1 MPGLGR
7 KVFTAGE
14 VLTAANTNGY
24 LMDQAVMV
32 FAGTAARSS
41 AIGTPSAG
49 MLSYRTDGTVYEYYN
64 GSVWSALTN
73 PGDITAVTAGTGL
86 TGGGLSGDVTLNISY
101 PTAATALAGTALTVA
116 GSTLNV
122 NYAAVGS
129 GVQSLVAINAT
140 QVANTVTTVTAAYTA
155 TTTDKNEYLIAGGT
169 VAYTVTIPDVLA
181 IGEQISLVRTSTGTV
196 TIAAGTGVTTWASSG
211 TAGTAVTFKLENLYD
226 AASVVKY
233 AANSYVVIGKVKA

>member
-14 VLTAANTNGY
+14 VLTAANTNCY
-24 LMDQAVMV
+24 LMDQSVMV

-64 GSVWSALTN
+64 GSAWATLVN

-86 TGGGLSGDVTLNISY
+86 SGGGVSGDV
-101 PTAATALAGTALTVA
+101 
-116 GSTLNV
+116 TLNV

-155 TTTDKNEYLIAGGT
+155 TTGDKNEYLIAGGT

-181 IGEQISLVRTSTGTV
+181 VGEQISVVRTSSGTV

-211 TAGTAVTFKLENLYD
+211 TAGTAVTYKLANQYD

-233 AANSYVVIGKVKA
+233 AANSYVVVGKVTA

>member
-32 FAGTAARSS
+32 FASSGARSS

-49 MLSYRTDGTVYEYYN
+49 MLTFRSDGTVYEYYN
-64 GSVWSALTN
+64 GSAWTSLTN
-73 PGDITAVTAGTGL
+73 PGDITAVTAGTAL
-86 TGGGLSGDVTLNISY
+86 TGGGSSGDVTLNVDL
-101 PTAATALAGTALTVA
+101 AAI
-116 GSTLNV
+116 
-122 NYAAVGS
+122 
-129 GVQSLVAINAT
+129 AINAT
-140 QVANTVTTVTAAYTA
+140 QVANTVTTITSAYTA
-155 TTTDKNEYLIAGGT
+155 TSADKNEYLIAGGT

-181 IGEQISLVRTSTGTV
+181 IGEQISLVRTSSGTV

-211 TAGTAVTFKLENLYD
+211 TAGTAVTFKLQNQYD
-226 AASVVKY
+226 SASVVKY
-233 AANSYVVIGKVKA
+233 AANSYVVIGKVSA

>member
-24 LMDQAVMV
+24 LMDQSVMV

-49 MLSYRTDGTVYEYYN
+49 MLSYRADGTAYEYWN
-64 GSVWSALTN
+64 GSAWTALTN
-73 PGDITAVTAGTGL
+73 PGDITAVAAGTGL
-86 TGGGLSGDVTLNISY
+86 SGGGVSGDV
-101 PTAATALAGTALTVA
+101 
-116 GSTLNV
+116 TLNV

-140 QVANTVTTVTAAYTA
+140 QVANTVTALTAAYTA
-155 TTTDKNEYLIAGGT
+155 TTSDKNEYLIAGGT

-181 IGEQISLVRTSTGTV
+181 IGEQISVIRTSSGTV

-233 AANSYVVIGKVKA
+233 AANSYVVIGKVTA

>member
-32 FAGTAARSS
+32 FADTAARSS

-49 MLSYRTDGTVYEYYN
+49 MLSYRTDGTVYEYFN
-64 GSVWSALTN
+64 GSAWSALTN

-86 TGGGLSGDVTLNISY
+86 AGGGVSGDV
-101 PTAATALAGTALTVA
+101 
-116 GSTLNV
+116 TLNV

-129 GVQSLVAINAT
+129 GVSSLVTINAT

-155 TTTDKNEYLIAGGT
+155 TTADKNEYLIAGGT

-196 TIAAGTGVTTWASSG
+196 SIAAGTGVTTWGASG
-211 TAGTAVTFKLENLYD
+211 TAGTAVTFKLESQYD
-226 AASVVKY
+226 SASVVKY
-233 AANSYVVIGKVKA
+233 AANSYVVIGKVVA

>member
-14 VLTAANTNGY
+14 VLTAANTNNY

-32 FAGTAARSS
+32 FTSSAARSS

-49 MLSYRTDGTVYEYYN
+49 MLTYRSDGTVYEYYN
-64 GSVWSALTN
+64 GSTWTSLTN

-86 TGGGLSGDVTLNISY
+86 TGGGTSGDVTLNI
-101 PTAATALAGTALTVA
+101 
-116 GSTLNV
+116 

-129 GVQSLVAINAT
+129 GVSSLVTPNAAQLT
-140 QVANTVTTVTAAYTA
+140 ATVNTITAAYTA
-155 TTTDKNEYLIAGGT
+155 VAADKNEYLIAGGT
-169 VAYTVTIPDVLA
+169 VAYTVTIPDVLQN
-181 IGEQISLVRTSTGTV
+181 GEQISILRTSSGTV
-196 TIAAGTGVTTWASSG
+196 TIAAGTGVTTWVSSG
-211 TAGTAVTFKLENLYD
+211 TAGTAVTFKLAAQYD

-233 AANSYVVIGKVKA
+233 AANSYAVIGKVSV

>member
-24 LMDQAVMV
+24 LMDQSVMV
-32 FAGTAARSS
+32 FDSTAARSS

-64 GSVWSALTN
+64 GSAWTALTN

-86 TGGGLSGDVTLNISY
+86 SGGGTSGDV
-101 PTAATALAGTALTVA
+101 
-116 GSTLNV
+116 TLNV

-129 GVQSLVAINAT
+129 GVSSLVSINAT

-155 TTTDKNEYLIAGGT
+155 TTADKNEYLIAGGT

-181 IGEQISLVRTSTGTV
+181 VGEQISVVRTSSGTV
-196 TIAAGTGVTTWASSG
+196 TIAAGTGVTTWGASG
-211 TAGTAVTFKLENLYD
+211 TAGTAVTFKLENQFD

>member
-14 VLTAANTNGY
+14 ILTAANTNGY

-32 FAGTAARSS
+32 FADTGARSS

-49 MLSYRTDGTVYEYYN
+49 MLSYRTDGTVYEYWN
-64 GSVWSALTN
+64 GSSWTGLTN
-73 PGDITAVTAGTGL
+73 PGDITAVTAGTAL
-86 TGGGLSGDVTLNISY
+86 TGGGSSGDVTLNVDLSAI
-101 PTAATALAGTALTVA
+101 
-116 GSTLNV
+116 
-122 NYAAVGS
+122 
-129 GVQSLVAINAT
+129 AINAT
-140 QVANTVTTVTAAYTA
+140 QVANTVTTVTSAYTA
-155 TTTDKNEYLIAGGT
+155 TTADKNEYLIAGGT

-181 IGEQISLVRTSTGTV
+181 VGEQISVVRTSSGTV

-233 AANSYVVIGKVKA
+233 AANSYVVIGKVAV

>member
-24 LMDQAVMV
+24 LMDQSVMV

-49 MLSYRTDGTVYEYYN
+49 MLSFRTDGTVYEYYD
-64 GSVWSALTN
+64 GTAWATLTN

-86 TGGGLSGDVTLNISY
+86 SGGGVSGDVTLNVNY
-101 PTAATALAGTALTVA
+101 AALASAVAGTALTVS
-116 GSTLNV
+116 GNTLNV

-140 QVANTVTTVTAAYTA
+140 QVANSVNFVSAAYTA
-155 TTTDKNEYLIAGGT
+155 TSADKNEYLVATGAS
-169 VAYTVTIPDVLA
+169 AYTITIPDVLA
-181 IGEQISLVRTSTGTV
+181 IGEQISVIRTSSGTV
-196 TIAAGTGVTTWASSG
+196 TLAAGTGVSTWASSG
-211 TAGTAVTFKLENLYD
+211 TAGTAVTFKLENQYD
-226 AASVVKY
+226 SASIVKY
-233 AANSYVVIGKVKA
+233 ANFAYVVIGKVKA

>member
-32 FAGTAARSS
+32 FADTAARSS

-64 GSVWSALTN
+64 GSTWSALTN
-73 PGDITAVTAGTGL
+73 PGDITAVTAGTAL
-86 TGGGLSGDVTLNISY
+86 AGGGTSGDVTLNVDLAAIS
-101 PTAATALAGTALTVA
+101 
-116 GSTLNV
+116 
-122 NYAAVGS
+122 
-129 GVQSLVAINAT
+129 INAT
-140 QVANTVTTVTAAYTA
+140 QVANTVNTVTAAYTA
-155 TTTDKNEYLIAGGT
+155 TTADKNEYLIAGGST
-169 VAYTVTIPDVLA
+169 AYTVTIPDVLA

-196 TIAAGTGVTTWASSG
+196 TIAAGTGVTTWGASG
-211 TAGTAVTFKLENLYD
+211 TAGTAVTFKLENQYD

>member
-14 VLTAANTNGY
+14 ILTAANTNGY

-32 FAGTAARSS
+32 FADTGARSS

-49 MLSYRTDGTVYEYYN
+49 MLSYRTDGTVYEYWN
-64 GSVWSALTN
+64 GSSWTGLTN

-86 TGGGLSGDVTLNISY
+86 AGGGVSGDVTLD
-101 PTAATALAGTALTVA
+101 
-116 GSTLNV
+116 V

-129 GVQSLVAINAT
+129 GVSPLVAINAT
-140 QVANTVTTVTAAYTA
+140 QVANTVTAITAAYTA
-155 TTTDKNEYLIAGGT
+155 TTADKNEYLIAGGT

-181 IGEQISLVRTSTGTV
+181 VGEQISVVRTSSGTV

-211 TAGTAVTFKLENLYD
+211 TAGTAVTFKLESLYD
-226 AASVVKY
+226 AASIVKY

>member
-1 MPGLGR
+1 MAGLGR

-32 FAGTAARSS
+32 FGGSAARSS

-64 GSVWSALTN
+64 GSAWTTLTN

-86 TGGGLSGDVTLNISY
+86 AGGGVSGDV
-101 PTAATALAGTALTVA
+101 
-116 GSTLNV
+116 TLNV

-129 GVQSLVAINAT
+129 GVSSLVAINAT
-140 QVANTVTTVTAAYTA
+140 QVANTVTTITAAYTA
-155 TTTDKNEYLIAGGT
+155 TSADKNEYLIAGGT

-181 IGEQISLVRTSTGTV
+181 VGEQISVVRTSSGTV

-211 TAGTAVTFKLENLYD
+211 TAGTALTFKLENQYD

-233 AANSYVVIGKVKA
+233 AANSYVVVGKVKA

>member
-1 MPGLGR
+1 MAGLGR

-14 VLTAANTNGY
+14 ILTAANTNGY
-24 LMDQAVMV
+24 LMDQSVMV

-49 MLSYRTDGTVYEYYN
+49 MLSYRTDGTVYEYWN
-64 GSVWSALTN
+64 GSSWATLVN

-86 TGGGLSGDVTLNISY
+86 SGGGVSGDV
-101 PTAATALAGTALTVA
+101 
-116 GSTLNV
+116 TLNV

-140 QVANTVTTVTAAYTA
+140 QVANTVTTVTSAYTA
-155 TTTDKNEYLIAGGT
+155 TTGDKNEYLIAGGT

-233 AANSYVVIGKVKA
+233 AANSYVVIGKVTA

>member
-86 TGGGLSGDVTLNISY
+86 TGGGVSGDV
-101 PTAATALAGTALTVA
+101 
-116 GSTLNV
+116 TLNV

-155 TTTDKNEYLIAGGT
+155 TTADKNEYLIAGGT

-181 IGEQISLVRTSTGTV
+181 VGEQISLVRTSTGTV

-211 TAGTAVTFKLENLYD
+211 TAGTAVTFKLQNQYD

-233 AANSYVVIGKVKA
+233 AANSYVVIGKVTA